1 MNDLPLTATDYKNA
15 GNKLCAS
22 HRYEEAIGFYSK
34 AIAEN
39 PKEPLFYSNR
49 ALCHLKLKQYPQAIQ
64 DCRLALELDPN
75 LLKAHFFIGTALNES
90 GLHDDALKHLQ
101 RAHDLAKENRLNF
114 GDDITYQIRLA
125 KRRRWVKIDEENAKL
140 DEELLSYLMR
150 LIKQDREKKQ
160 MKQIAG
166 RLEATHVTDLD
177 SSSPLKEPVNQHG
190 DHDDSGHQANLV
202 PTEKQEATDSDS
214 NNHETN
220 PTSSKCDIFVNRLEQ
235 VFEQLRM
242 QRKKR
247 EVPDHL
253 CGKISFEIM
262 RDPVITPSGIT
273 YDRENIEDHLI
284 RVGYFDPITRQP
296 LTANEL
302 IPNLAMKEVIDAYLS
317 ENEWANYC

>member
-1 MNDLPLTATDYKNA
+1 MDDLALTATDYKNA

-22 HRYEEAIGFYSK
+22 HRYEEAISFYTK
-34 AIAEN
+34 AIAKN
-39 PKEPLFYSNR
+39 SKEPLFYSNR

-64 DCRLALELDPN
+64 DCRHALELDPN

-101 RAHDLAKENRLNF
+101 KAHDLAKENRLNF

-125 KRRRWVKIDEENAKL
+125 KRLRWIKIDEENARL
-140 DEELLSYLMR
+140 DEELHAYLVE
-150 LIKQDREKKQ
+150 LIKRDKENQL
-160 MKQIAG
+160 KQITD
-166 RLEATHVTDLD
+166 RLEATHVQDQI
-177 SSSPLKEPVNQHG
+177 SSSVEEPTAHDHVSSSNLSAEKEGTDEGTGAHC
-190 DHDDSGHQANLV
+190 
-202 PTEKQEATDSDS
+202 QETV
-214 NNHETN
+214 T
-220 PTSSKCDIFVNRLEQ
+220 PTSSKCDIFINRLAA
-235 VFEQLRM
+235 VFDQLKL

-273 YDRENIEDHLI
+273 YDRENIEGHLY
-284 RVGYFDPITRQP
+284 RVGFFDPITRQP